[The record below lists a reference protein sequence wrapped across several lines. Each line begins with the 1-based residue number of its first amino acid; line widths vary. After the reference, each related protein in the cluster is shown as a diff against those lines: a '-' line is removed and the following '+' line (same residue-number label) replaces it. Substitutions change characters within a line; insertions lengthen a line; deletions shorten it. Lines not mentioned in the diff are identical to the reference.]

1 MAKST
6 WTMNATQ
13 KAFMEAVASHAEG
26 VTIFELRL
34 EGKDFK
40 TGAINTL
47 ITKGLVEVAGEREF
61 TCEVVYNGTVVG
73 KVTKSGSIYKLVDR
87 A

>member
-1 MAKST
+1 MAKTT

-13 KAFMEAVASHAEG
+13 KAFIEAVASHAEG
-26 VTIFELRL
+26 VTIFELNL
-34 EGKDFK
+34 EGKNFK

-61 TCEVVYNGTVVG
+61 ACEVVYNGVVVG
-73 KVTKSGSIYKLVDR
+73 KTTKKGSIYKVR

>member
-13 KAFMEAVASHAEG
+13 KAFIEAVASHAEG
-26 VTIFELRL
+26 VTIFELNL
-34 EGKDFK
+34 EGKNFK

-61 TCEVVYNGTVVG
+61 ACEVVYNGVVVG
-73 KVTKSGSIYKLVDR
+73 KTTKKGSIYKVR

>member
-13 KAFMEAVASHAEG
+13 KAFIEAVASHAEG
-26 VTIFELRL
+26 VTIFELNL
-34 EGKDFK
+34 EGYNFK

-61 TCEVVYNGTVVG
+61 ACEVVYNGVVVG
-73 KVTKSGSIYKLVDR
+73 KTTKKGSIYKVR